1 MRNGI
6 TTKQLYSKVLK
17 LEQEI
22 KKVKFELFKKKDKQ
36 IASISPIS
44 LKGIWK
50 GAKIT
55 EKDIKT
61 AKRSVFPKHKDL

>member
-22 KKVKFELFKKKDKQ
+22 KKVKLALLKKKDDKV
-36 IASISPIS
+36 ASITPIS

-55 EKDIKT
+55 EKDIRA
-61 AKRSVFPKHKDL
+61 AKRSLFPKYKDL